1 VIQSSQRVIRQTSQK
16 KEAKKRRSWGTRGGK
31 MPLERIALRKLSQ
44 GMVVACYEVP
54 ATLRVG
60 RIRSPVKKTSLLG
73 LFNKQAEF
81 DLLYPDQHM
90 QAEDLIWTTYF
101 YRTRDAPRTSGVFT
115 WPFGLMDLTF
125 ERATRNLPQFP
136 GWSVHLRMRL

>member
-1 VIQSSQRVIRQTSQK
+1 
-16 KEAKKRRSWGTRGGK
+16 

-44 GMVVACYEVP
+44 GMVVVCYEVP
-54 ATLRVG
+54 ATLHVG

-115 WPFGLMDLTF
+115 WPSGLMELTF

-136 GWSVHLRMRL
+136 GWSVHLRMRLSGRKRGGAHR